1 MYNLFQPASV
11 SFFFC
16 FFFLLFHLTHSCP
29 TQQRETGETMLIFS
43 PLSYPSGG
51 GIPIPG
57 SRKKERRVR
66 RKGHERVERV
76 SKAKQKKSQRR
87 SDYCCGERVW
97 VTSLSRRKDKQVV
110 NAAGR
115 CQENVLPP
123 VSAQLIETILYNSQ
137 VKGDKHSH
145 TSELLHGN

>member
-11 SFFFC
+11 SFLFC

-29 TQQRETGETMLIFS
+29 TQQRVETGEIMLIFFPAFIS
-43 PLSYPSGG
+43 ISGG

-66 RKGHERVERV
+66 RKGHERV